1 MGEYEQGLEHSIREQ
16 GIVTRILMII
26 AGCISLGLGYIGV
39 FVPVLPTT
47 PLVLLAAFL
56 FAKSSPRLHSWIKS
70 TWVYRNYVDAFL
82 QAGGMPVSTKIR
94 ALLISYAV
102 MGASAFFV
110 RIWFVWIIL
119 GCVAVFLLWL
129 FFLKIPTVV
138 PGAVQEARSQEAA
151 S

>member
-1 MGEYEQGLEHSIREQ
+1 MYRCFRSSAADH
-16 GIVTRILMII
+16 
-26 AGCISLGLGYIGV
+26 A
-39 FVPVLPTT
+39 
-47 PLVLLAAFL
+47 LVLLAAFL
-56 FAKSSPRLHSWIKS
+56 FAKFSPRLHSWIKS

-82 QAGGMPVSTKIR
+82 QAGGMPVNTKIR

-119 GCVAVFLLWL
+119 GCAAVFLLWL

-138 PGAVQEARSQEAA
+138 PEEGSRGEEPRGCILTLGRIRS
-151 S
+151 SSSVRYS

>member
-1 MGEYEQGLEHSIREQ
+1 M
-16 GIVTRILMII
+16 
-26 AGCISLGLGYIGV
+26 
-39 FVPVLPTT
+39 
-47 PLVLLAAFL
+47 
-56 FAKSSPRLHSWIKS
+56 
-70 TWVYRNYVDAFL
+70 DAFL

-119 GCVAVFLLWL
+119 GCVAAFLLWL

-138 PGAVQEARSQEAA
+138 PEVIQEARSQEAA